1 MYKRQA
7 HTLPEPLLQSL
18 RHLFTGYSTTLE
30 QNRRLP
36 LQPSLFSSAHSLA
49 PELMQLYFD
58 LRFFLR
64 IADLFDER
72 FCFFAA
78 ASGSQLTVKLLCLDP
93 AQMVD
98 ERLKLG
104 RCTALF
110 SATLSPPSYYKAVLG
125 CDSDEQTHSYACLL
139 DTSRCV

>member
-1 MYKRQA
+1 MTA

-18 RHLFTGYSTTLE
+18 RHLFTVYSTTLE

-72 FCFFAA
+72 FCFL
-78 ASGSQLTVKLLCLDP
+78 Q
-93 AQMVD
+93 
-98 ERLKLG
+98 
-104 RCTALF
+104 
-110 SATLSPPSYYKAVLG
+110 PPLAPS
-125 CDSDEQTHSYACLL
+125 
-139 DTSRCV
+139 

>member
-1 MYKRQA
+1 MSKPLSKALMAVNRQMLSLRKQIAQDTQQEQEHFMTA

-18 RHLFTGYSTTLE
+18 RHLFTVYSTTLE

-72 FCFFAA
+72 FCFL
-78 ASGSQLTVKLLCLDP
+78 Q
-93 AQMVD
+93 
-98 ERLKLG
+98 
-104 RCTALF
+104 
-110 SATLSPPSYYKAVLG
+110 PPLAPS
-125 CDSDEQTHSYACLL
+125 
-139 DTSRCV
+139 

>member
-1 MYKRQA
+1 MLSLRKQIVQDTQQEQEHFMTA

-18 RHLFTGYSTTLE
+18 RHLFTVYSTTLE

-72 FCFFAA
+72 FCFFGSRLRLPTDRQAA
-78 ASGSQLTVKLLCLDP
+78 LSGPCAD
-93 AQMVD
+93 
-98 ERLKLG
+98 G
-104 RCTALF
+104 
-110 SATLSPPSYYKAVLG
+110 G
-125 CDSDEQTHSYACLL
+125 
-139 DTSRCV
+139 